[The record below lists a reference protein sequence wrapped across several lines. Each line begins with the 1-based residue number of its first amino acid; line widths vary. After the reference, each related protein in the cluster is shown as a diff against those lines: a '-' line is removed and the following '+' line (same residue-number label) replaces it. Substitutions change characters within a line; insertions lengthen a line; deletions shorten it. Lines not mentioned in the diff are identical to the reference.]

1 MDNIA
6 GPPVEGENF
15 FGREAE
21 IASLWKTLQNHD
33 VLLLGPR
40 RVGKTSAARELM
52 RVGEAN
58 GWHVIEVNIASCV
71 NEQAFVEKLLKCLEA
86 HQKSWA
92 AQVLTKIGGK
102 LGDFLQRLN
111 GVKVAMPGAG
121 SVALDLASAP
131 REDWTDLASDILR
144 LMTDVRERWLV
155 YVDELPVFL
164 FSVIAADAANGIS
177 RARRFLDWFRN
188 DVRAIRECSQVR
200 WLVTGSVGLDTLVQR
215 HRMAA
220 TLNSMRHETLAP
232 FTDSIAEQMV
242 GELAASYAVSMSADE
257 ITSFVRAIQWPQP
270 YYVQLVFHF
279 LRQRIQ
285 ETGKPPGE
293 LIAEAIE
300 YTVQP
305 QADNDF
311 HHWEERL
318 TTQLGK
324 LDAYRAIALLTLA
337 AQRPDGARP
346 EALLAELQRHM
357 SDYTLDETREKF
369 IELRDIPQ
377 RDAYWWPDERGGRR
391 RYRFRLELLRLWWVR
406 RRKL

>member
-21 IASLWKTLQNHD
+21 ISALWKSLQNHD

-40 RVGKTSAARELM
+40 RIGKTSAARELM

-58 GWHVIEVNIASCV
+58 GWHTIEVNIASCV
-71 NEQAFVEKLLKCLEA
+71 SEQAFVEKLLKCLEA

-92 AQVLTKIGGK
+92 VQVVAKIGCK
-102 LGDFLQRLN
+102 LGDFLQRLK
-111 GVKVAMPGAG
+111 GVKVGMPGAG
-121 SVALDLASAP
+121 SVALDLSAAP
-131 REDWTDLASDILR
+131 CEDWTDLASDILR
-144 LMTDVRERWLV
+144 LMSDVRERWLV

-164 FSVIAADAANGIS
+164 FSVIAGDPVNGIN

-188 DVRAIRECSQVR
+188 DVRTIRECSQVR
-200 WLVTGSVGLDTLVQR
+200 WLVTGSIGLDTLVQR

-232 FTDSIAEQMV
+232 FTDSVAEQMV
-242 GELAASYAVSMSADE
+242 KELATSYAVTISADE

-285 ETGKPPGE
+285 ETGKSPGE

-300 YTVQP
+300 CTVQP
-305 QADNDF
+305 EADNDF

-324 LDAYRAIALLTLA
+324 VDAYRAIALLTLA
-337 AQRPDGARP
+337 AQRPDGAQP
-346 EALLAELQRHM
+346 EALLTELQRHM
-357 SDYTLDETREKF
+357 LDYTADETREKF
-369 IELRDIPQ
+369 IELRDILQ
-377 RDAYWWPDERGGRR
+377 RDAYWWPDERSGKR

>member
-1 MDNIA
+1 MHNIA

-21 IASLWKTLQNHD
+21 ITALWKTLQNHD

-40 RVGKTSAARELM
+40 RIGKTSVARELM
-52 RVGEAN
+52 RVAEN
-58 GWHVIEVNIASCV
+58 GDWHVIEVNIASCT
-71 NEQAFVEKLLKCLEA
+71 NEQSFVEKLAKCLEI

-92 AQVLTKIGGK
+92 AQVLSR
-102 LGDFLQRLN
+102 LGSRLSEFLERLK
-111 GVKVAMPGAG
+111 GVKVGMPGSG
-121 SVALDLASAP
+121 SIALDLNAAQH
-131 REDWTDLASDILR
+131 EDWTDLASDILR
-144 LMTDVRERWLV
+144 LMSDVRERWLI

-164 FSVIAADAANGIS
+164 FSLIAADPATGVS

-188 DVRAIRECSQVR
+188 DVRAMPECSRVR

-232 FTDSIAEQMV
+232 FTDSVAEEMV
-242 GELAASYAVSMSADE
+242 RRLASSYGVALNSDE

-285 ETGKPPGE
+285 ATARAPRE
-293 LIAEAIE
+293 LISEAIE
-300 YTVQP
+300 CSVQP
-305 QADNDF
+305 ETDNDF

-324 LDAYRAIALLTLA
+324 VDAYRAVALLTLA
-337 AQRPDGARP
+337 ARKREGAQP
-346 EALLAELQRHM
+346 ETLLTELQRHM
-357 SDYTLDETREKF
+357 SDYTADEQREKF
-369 IELRDIPQ
+369 IELRDILQ
-377 RDAYWWPDERGGRR
+377 RDAYWWPDETSGQR